1 MALALVLT
9 MASCS
14 DDKDTGALILDHS
27 ALYFSEGESLTVGFT
42 PENLNLSTLSATNKP
57 KGWDDVKI
65 DTQKKTI
72 TITAP
77 AQIKDDMETSGTIRF
92 SVSSTG
98 GVVTSAALFVG
109 IVNKVDLRDKAA
121 NSYLLSKNETQYTL
135 PMPLDEGMVPARVS
149 ILWQSD
155 VSLIKYLQMEKDAN
169 GTPDHISLFI
179 GASSST
185 DKTFH
190 EGNALIG
197 ALDSKGRI
205 LKSWHVWVTK
215 YDPEAKD
222 GTIEVNGY
230 TMMTHNMG
238 ALASSSKDKESILNS
253 YGLYYQWGNKH
264 PFIGP
269 LYYDCKNGASASMFD
284 EAKKRIFLEPT
295 AATAETGTLDYL
307 MQHPRAFLTTEKKD
321 TDWAAASVQ
330 QPLWSASS
338 KSANDPCPKGWRV
351 APAAA
356 FEGLTIKDNL
366 NATTPEEEEQLA
378 TDYRYKFGWT
388 LTADASESF
397 FSAAGRKS
405 YLDSKIQNYYD
416 DSLPT
421 RFGEMQPW
429 VGYYWTADTE
439 GSLSKA
445 FCFWLKLDDVKA
457 SGVRNGRPMGRANGM
472 MVRCVRE

>member
-14 DDKDTGALILDHS
+14 DDKETGAIKLDHS
-27 ALYFSEGESLTVGFT
+27 ALYFSEGETLTVGFI
-42 PENLNLSTLSATNKP
+42 PENLNLNTLSATNKP

-77 AQIKDDMETSGTIRF
+77 AEIKDETESSGTIRF
-92 SVSSTG
+92 SVASTG

-109 IVNKVDLRDKAA
+109 VVNKVDLRDKEA
-121 NSYLLSKNETQYTL
+121 NCYLLSQNETQYTL
-135 PMPLDEGMVPARVS
+135 PLDLGEGVTPAKVS
-149 ILWQSD
+149 ILWQTD
-155 VSLIKYLQMEKDAN
+155 YSLIKYLQMEKDLN
-169 GTPDHISLFI
+169 TGTPDHISLYIGSSPTVDRFI
-179 GASSST
+179 
-185 DKTFH
+185 

-197 ALDSKGRI
+197 ALDKNGKV

-215 YDPEAKD
+215 YDPEAQD

-230 TMMTHNMG
+230 TMMTRNIG
-238 ALASSSKDKESILNS
+238 ALASSSKDKESILKS

-264 PFIGP
+264 PLVGP
-269 LYYDCKNGASASMFD
+269 LYFNCANGTSGSIFD
-284 EAKKRIFLEPT
+284 DKQKRLYLEPT
-295 AATAETGTLDYL
+295 AATAQTGTVAYTL
-307 MQHPRAFLTTEKKD
+307 QHPRAFLTTEQKD
-321 TDWAAASVQ
+321 ADWAASTEQ
-330 QPLWSASS
+330 QPLWSASQ

-356 FEGLTIKDNL
+356 FEGLTIKDNI

-378 TDYRYKFGWT
+378 KDYREKFGWT
-388 LTADASESF
+388 LTNGAGESF
-397 FSAAGRKS
+397 FSAAGRRS
-405 YLDSKIQNYYD
+405 YLDGKIHNYYD
-416 DSLPT
+416 ESLPT
-421 RFGEMQPW
+421 RYGEMQPW